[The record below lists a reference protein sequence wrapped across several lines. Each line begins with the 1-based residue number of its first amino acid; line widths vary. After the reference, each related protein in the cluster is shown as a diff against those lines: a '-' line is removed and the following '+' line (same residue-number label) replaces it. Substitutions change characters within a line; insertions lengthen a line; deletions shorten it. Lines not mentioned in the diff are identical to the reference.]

1 MGMTM
6 KGYTYDEMDI
16 IRLAVRG
23 EVDLE
28 DYTLLYTKVLA
39 TLQALKVNLYGDD
52 EDIYDL
58 VMDELDW
65 LLEKHDFLNNLG

>member
-1 MGMTM
+1 M

-28 DYTLLYTKVLA
+28 DYTLLYTKILA

-52 EDIYDL
+52 EDIYYL

-65 LLEKHDFLNNLG
+65 LLEKHDFLNNLD